1 MFYDVKSTDDMEDA
15 ETLYKNVIYSLILNV
30 RLS

>member
-15 ETLYKNVIYSLILNV
+15 EALYKNVIYSLILNV